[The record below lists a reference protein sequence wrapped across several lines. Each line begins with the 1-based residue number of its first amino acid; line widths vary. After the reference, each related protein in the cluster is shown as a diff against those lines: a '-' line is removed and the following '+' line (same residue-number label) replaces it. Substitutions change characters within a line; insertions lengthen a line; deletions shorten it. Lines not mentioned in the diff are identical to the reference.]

1 MSENKK
7 LDGISA
13 PILEETSYN
22 PNEVKKKSLD
32 DISAPVLEDTTYV
45 APTKKKNLSDIS
57 APVLEDT
64 YVASQT
70 KKSSL
75 EGVSAPTLD
84 TSTVA
89 TQPKSIPSQPAKN
102 LEQVSAPV
110 LEAEPE
116 ERKPYV
122 SKYANADIERAKQ
135 EGLKKA
141 HQVSTPELTE
151 DEKKKSREAY
161 KQLMRQKEEEM
172 SKKGGKMVILL
183 VFLGLFATVG
193 FHLLLTIPTFKE
205 GGGADLVEKVK
216 GFLWYYDVL
225 LAIGSFLM
233 LPKIE
238 GFKNFASFVFGLNT
252 LVSISL
258 GSFLLSQM
266 DGIGINI
273 VFYLVSLLF
282 SGFIVFQ
289 LSSNENIGKYY
300 AKTKQY

>member
-1 MSENKK
+1 M
-7 LDGISA
+7 
-13 PILEETSYN
+13 
-22 PNEVKKKSLD
+22 
-32 DISAPVLEDTTYV
+32 
-45 APTKKKNLSDIS
+45 
-57 APVLEDT
+57 
-64 YVASQT
+64 
-70 KKSSL
+70 
-75 EGVSAPTLD
+75 
-84 TSTVA
+84 
-89 TQPKSIPSQPAKN
+89 
-102 LEQVSAPV
+102 
-110 LEAEPE
+110 
-116 ERKPYV
+116 
-122 SKYANADIERAKQ
+122 
-135 EGLKKA
+135 
-141 HQVSTPELTE
+141 
-151 DEKKKSREAY
+151 
-161 KQLMRQKEEEM
+161 
-172 SKKGGKMVILL
+172 
-183 VFLGLFATVG
+183 GLFATVG
-193 FHLLLTIPTFKE
+193 FHLLLTIPTF
-205 GGGADLVEKVK
+205 VEKVK